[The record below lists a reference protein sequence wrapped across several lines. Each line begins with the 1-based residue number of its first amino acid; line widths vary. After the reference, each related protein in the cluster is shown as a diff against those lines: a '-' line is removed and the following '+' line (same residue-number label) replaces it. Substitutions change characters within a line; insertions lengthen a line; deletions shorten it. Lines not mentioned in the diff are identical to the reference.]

1 MLAGQMPEQ
10 SAFAAAHRGG
20 SEFRPW
26 TSQTYLLAAMTN
38 LLYGA
43 NMQRGGKRMRKPMVS
58 PPDANKKARKVTVA
72 QLLAAEYDR
81 ENES

>member
-26 TSQTYLLAAMTN
+26 TSQTYLLAAITN
-38 LLYGA
+38 LLYAA
-43 NMQRGGKRMRKPMVS
+43 NRQRGGKPTRKPLVS
-58 PPDANKKARKVTVA
+58 TPDSKKKARKVTIA
-72 QLLAAEYDR
+72 QLLAAKEDR
-81 ENES
+81 EK

>member
-26 TSQTYLLAAMTN
+26 TSQTYLLAAVTN
-38 LLYGA
+38 LLYAA
-43 NMQRGGKRMRKPMVS
+43 NMQRGGKRVRKPMVS
-58 PPDANKKARKVTVA
+58 PPDSKKKTRKVTIA
-72 QLLAAEYDR
+72 QLLAAKEDLD
-81 ENES
+81 SQS

>member
-26 TSQTYLLAAMTN
+26 TTQTYLLTAITN
-38 LLYGA
+38 LLFAA
-43 NMQRGGKRMRKPMVS
+43 NRQRGGKPTRKPMVS
-58 PPDANKKARKVTVA
+58 PPDPSKKARKVTVA
-72 QLLAAEYDR
+72 QLLASAEDR
-81 ENES
+81 EKES